1 MSVDEPQLKRRPGKD
16 ASAGTLSP
24 DKQLQHDSSHA
35 PAVSGAG
42 VSDFVKY
49 SSSYAFMAVLAL
61 SFITR
66 YYRIWDPAQVVFDE
80 VHFGKF
86 ASYYLRREYYF
97 DVHPPLAKMLIALG
111 GWLIGYDGHFLF
123 EKIGMDYMSNGV
135 PYMMLRGW
143 VALFGLALPPLVY
156 MIMAES
162 GYSVIASLLAAL
174 MVTFDNAL
182 VTQGRLIL
190 LDNIMIFF
198 MLASVYS
205 YVKFYK
211 QRYQS
216 FSVMWWT
223 WLLSTGVMLGCVVSC
238 KLVGLFTIALVGIA
252 VIYDLR
258 RILDIRRG
266 TTIPQFCNHLGARAF
281 ALIAV
286 PIAIYLSLF
295 YVHFAILTR
304 TGPGDV
310 YHTAQFQMQLI
321 DNPMTKSSFDV
332 HYGDQIAI
340 RHRETGAFLDS
351 NIGRYPLR
359 YEDQRVSSQGQQ
371 VTGAKDKTD
380 NSYWIIKPVENQDA
394 FAQFVARRQAGEDI
408 PKEELS
414 KWVVHHTDLVQ
425 LQHAATG
432 GNMRTHDVASPMTS
446 TNMEFTTLA
455 PNNTANAADTVWKL
469 EIDGA
474 KSNSTLLKTSS
485 SFIRLVSNKHGVAMW
500 THPKKLPE
508 WGHSHQEVNGKK
520 DPTDKS
526 TLWAITDIR
535 GRQITAEEV
544 EAMAKK
550 QGSMSFVEKFAELQG
565 LMIKHNNA
573 LTTVHP
579 FQSTPLSWPLLTRGI
594 SFWTDA
600 AQRKQIYLLGNPAG
614 WWISNL
620 ALLGFAVCLV
630 SLEICDLR
638 DIDVVDGVVRRHIQR
653 SGGFI
658 AFAWFIHYFPFF
670 MMGRSLFLHH
680 YLPASIFAYMMVAAC
695 FQFLF
700 VHPYQHFA
708 LKNWNSRARALL
720 PSYST
725 GLIFA
730 AVVAI
735 QIMTFVFFAP
745 ISYGTTGL
753 TAEQVKSRRLLPS
766 YDLHFQ
772 K

>member
-16 ASAGTLSP
+16 TVGALSP
-24 DKQLQHDSSHA
+24 DKHLHQDNSN
-35 PAVSGAG
+35 AVAAGSRAG
-42 VSDFVKY
+42 VSELVRN
-49 SSSYAFMAVLAL
+49 SSSYAFMAVVVL

-174 MVTFDNAL
+174 LVTFDNAL

-211 QRYQS
+211 QRYHPFGAQ
-216 FSVMWWT
+216 WWT
-223 WLLSTGVMLGCVVSC
+223 WLMSTGVMLGCVVSC
-238 KLVGLFTIALVGIA
+238 KLVGLFTIALVGAA
-252 VIYDLR
+252 VIFDLH

-266 TTIPQFCNHLGARAF
+266 NTMLEFWQHFVSRAF

-286 PIAIYLSLF
+286 PVVLYLSFFAIHL
-295 YVHFAILTR
+295 AILTR
-304 TGPGDV
+304 TGPGDA
-310 YHTAQFQMQLI
+310 YHTSQFQMQLI
-321 DNPMTKSSFDV
+321 DSPLTKSSFDV

-340 RHRETGAFLDS
+340 RHRETGVFVDS
-351 NIGRYPLR
+351 NPGRYPLR

-380 NSYWIIKPVENQDA
+380 NSFWIIKPMVNQEA
-394 FAQFVARRQAGEDI
+394 FAQFVARRQAGEEISKD
-408 PKEELS
+408 ELN
-414 KWVVHHTDLVQ
+414 KWAVHHTDLVQ

-432 GNMRTHDVASPMTS
+432 SNMRTHDVASPMTS

-455 PNNTANAADTVWKL
+455 LNDTAHAVDTVWKL

-508 WGHSHQEVNGKK
+508 WGHGHQEINGKK
-520 DPTDKS
+520 DPTAKS
-526 TLWAITDIR
+526 TLWAITEIR

-544 EAMAKK
+544 EEMAKK
-550 QGSMSFVEKFAELQG
+550 QSGMGFLEKFVELQG

-579 FQSTPLSWPLLTRGI
+579 FQSTPLSWPFLTRGI

-600 AQRKQIYLLGNPAG
+600 AQRKQIYLLGNPIG
-614 WWISNL
+614 WWVSNL
-620 ALLGFAVCLV
+620 ALFAFFAGLV
-630 SLEICDLR
+630 MLEAYGMREVDLVGS
-638 DIDVVDGVVRRHIQR
+638 IVRRHILR

-695 FQFLF
+695 FQFIF
-700 VHPYQHFA
+700 VHPYQLFT
-708 LKNWNSRARALL
+708 LRSWSSRARALL

-725 GLIFA
+725 GLVFA
-730 AVVAI
+730 VLVAI
-735 QIMTFVFFAP
+735 QVATFVFFAP
-745 ISYGTTGL
+745 ISYGTSTL
-753 TAEQVKSRRLLPS
+753 TAEQVNSRRWLPG

>member
-16 ASAGTLSP
+16 VVGELSP
-24 DKQLQHDSSHA
+24 DKQLQQDSGHA
-35 PAVSGAG
+35 VAVGSSAKASG
-42 VSDFVKY
+42 FVKN
-49 SSSYAFMAVLAL
+49 SSSYAFMAVVVL

-123 EKIGMDYMSNGV
+123 EKIGMDYVSNGV

-143 VALFGLALPPLVY
+143 VALFGFALPPLVY

-162 GYSVIASLLAAL
+162 GYSVVAAMLAAL
-174 MVTFDNAL
+174 LVTFDNAL

-211 QRYQS
+211 QRYRPFGAQ
-216 FSVMWWT
+216 WWT

-238 KLVGLFTIALVGIA
+238 KLVGLFTIALVGVA
-252 VIYDLR
+252 VIFDLR

-266 TTIPQFCNHLGARAF
+266 YTMFDFWGHFVARAF

-286 PIAIYLSLF
+286 PVVIYLSLF
-295 YVHFAILTR
+295 AAHLAILTR
-304 TGPGDV
+304 TGPGDA
-310 YHTAQFQMQLI
+310 YHTSQFQMQLI

-351 NIGRYPLR
+351 NIERYPLR

-371 VTGAKDKTD
+371 VTGAADKTD
-380 NSYWIIKPVENQDA
+380 NSFWIIKPMNNQEA
-394 FAQFVARRQAGEDI
+394 YAQFVARRQAGEDI
-408 PKEELS
+408 TQAEMK

-432 GNMRTHDVASPMTS
+432 SNMRTHDVASPMTS

-455 PNNTANAADTVWKL
+455 LNDTAHVDDTVWKL

-474 KSNSTLLKTSS
+474 KYNSTLLKTSS
-485 SFIRLVSNKHGVAMW
+485 SFIRFVSNKHGVAMW

-508 WGHSHQEVNGKK
+508 WGHGHQEINGKK
-520 DPTDKS
+520 DPTAKS
-526 TLWAITDIR
+526 TLWAITEIR
-535 GRQITAEEV
+535 DRKITAEEV
-544 EAMAKK
+544 EEMNKK
-550 QGSMSFVEKFAELQG
+550 QTGMSFFEKFVELQG

-579 FQSTPLSWPLLTRGI
+579 FQSTPISWPLLLRGI
-594 SFWTDA
+594 SFWTDSE
-600 AQRKQIYLLGNPAG
+600 QRKQIYLLGNPIG
-614 WWISNL
+614 WWISDL
-620 ALLGFAVCLV
+620 ALLAFAICLV
-630 SLEICDLR
+630 GLEACDMR
-638 DIDVVDGVVRRHIQR
+638 NYEVVDAVVRRHLLR

-695 FQFLF
+695 FQFF
-700 VHPYQHFA
+700 CVHPYQLFA
-708 LKNWNSRARALL
+708 LRSWSSRARALL
-720 PSYST
+720 PSYSAS
-725 GLIFA
+725 LIFVGLV
-730 AVVAI
+730 AVQVA
-735 QIMTFVFFAP
+735 TFVYFAP
-745 ISYGTTGL
+745 LSYGTSSMTP
-753 TAEQVKSRRLLPS
+753 EQVNGRRWLPGF
-766 YDLHFQ
+766 DLHFQ

>member
-16 ASAGTLSP
+16 AVGELSP
-24 DKQLQHDSSHA
+24 DKQLHQGCSHA
-35 PAVSGAG
+35 VATSSGAKVG
-42 VSDFVKY
+42 GFVKN
-49 SSSYAFMAVLAL
+49 SSNYAFMLVAAL

-143 VALFGLALPPLVY
+143 VALFGFALPPLVY

-174 MVTFDNAL
+174 LVTFDNAL

-205 YVKFYK
+205 YIKFYK
-211 QRYQS
+211 QRYHS
-216 FSVMWWT
+216 FGAQWWT
-223 WLLSTGVMLGCVVSC
+223 WLVSTGVMLGCVVSC
-238 KLVGLFTIALVGIA
+238 KMVGLFTIALVGVA
-252 VIYDLR
+252 VIFDLR

-266 TTIPQFCNHLGARAF
+266 NTMLDFWWHFIARAF

-286 PIAIYLSLF
+286 PAVIYLSLF
-295 YVHFAILTR
+295 AVHLAILTR
-304 TGPGDV
+304 TGPGDA
-310 YHTAQFQMQLI
+310 YHTSQFQMQLI

-340 RHRETGAFLDS
+340 RHRETGVFLDS
-351 NIGRYPLR
+351 NVGRYPLR

-371 VTGAKDKTD
+371 VTGATDKTD
-380 NSYWIIKPVENQDA
+380 NSFWIIKPMNDPEA
-394 FAQFVARRQAGEDI
+394 FAQFAARRQAGEDI
-408 PKEELS
+408 PKAEMK
-414 KWVVHHTDLVQ
+414 KWVVRHTDLVQ
-425 LQHAATG
+425 LQHVATG

-455 PNNTANAADTVWKL
+455 LNDTAHVDDTVWKL

-474 KSNSTLLKTSS
+474 RSNSTLLKTSS
-485 SFIRLVSNKHGVAMW
+485 SFIRLISNKHGVAMW

-508 WGHSHQEVNGKK
+508 WGHGHQEVNGKK
-520 DPTDKS
+520 DPTAKS
-526 TLWAITDIR
+526 TLWAITEIR
-535 GRQITAEEV
+535 GRQITAEEI
-544 EAMAKK
+544 EEMNKK
-550 QGSMSFVEKFAELQG
+550 QTSMSFLEKFVELQS

-579 FQSTPLSWPLLTRGI
+579 FQSTPLSWPLLLRGI
-594 SFWTDA
+594 SFWTDSE
-600 AQRKQIYLLGNPAG
+600 QRKQIYLLGNPIG
-614 WWISNL
+614 WWISDL
-620 ALLGFAVCLV
+620 ALLTFALCLV
-630 SLEICDLR
+630 GLEACDMR
-638 DIDVVDGVVRRHIQR
+638 NCEVVDAVIRRHLLR

-695 FQFLF
+695 FQFF
-700 VHPYQHFA
+700 CVHPYQLFA
-708 LKNWNSRARALL
+708 LRSWSSRARALL

-725 GLIFA
+725 GLVFA
-730 AVVAI
+730 GLVAVQVAA
-735 QIMTFVFFAP
+735 FVYFAP
-745 ISYGTTGL
+745 LAYGMSSL
-753 TAEQVKSRRLLPS
+753 TVEQVNSRRWLPG